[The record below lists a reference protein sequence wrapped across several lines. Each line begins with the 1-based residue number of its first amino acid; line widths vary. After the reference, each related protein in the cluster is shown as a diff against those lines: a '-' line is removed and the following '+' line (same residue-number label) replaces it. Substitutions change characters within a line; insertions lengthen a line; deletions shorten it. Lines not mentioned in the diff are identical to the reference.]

1 MARRPGQPSQ
11 PPCRDGVARHDEPN
25 PRDRQAR
32 HDEPNPRDRQARH
45 DQPNPRDRQAR
56 HDQPNPRDRGS
67 VSVFFVV
74 AAIAMLVLIGLV
86 VDGGGKIRALQKA
99 DAAAAEA
106 ARQGGQ
112 AIVAA
117 PAVEGEGVQVDAAA
131 ARAAAQAYLD
141 QSGVEGSASIVN
153 GTQLT
158 VTTTKTYRPIFLSLV
173 GVDSI
178 AVTGGATVRL
188 ARGPNGG

>member
-1 MARRPGQPSQ
+1 MSRQPHRSH
-11 PPCRDGVARHDEPN
+11 RSHRLDE
-25 PRDRQAR
+25 
-32 HDEPNPRDRQARH
+32 
-45 DQPNPRDRQAR
+45 
-56 HDQPNPRDRGS
+56 GS

-74 AAIAMLVLIGLV
+74 VAIAMLVLVGLV

-117 PAVEGEGVQVDAAA
+117 PAVQGEGVQVDAAQ

-141 QSGVEGSASIVN
+141 QAGVEG
-153 GTQLT
+153 T
-158 VTTTKTYRPIFLSLV
+158 VTIADGTRLEVTTSTSYSPIFLGLV
-173 GVDSI
+173 GVGPIHVEGHAS
-178 AVTGGATVRL
+178 VRL
-188 ARGPNGG
+188 ARGPNGA